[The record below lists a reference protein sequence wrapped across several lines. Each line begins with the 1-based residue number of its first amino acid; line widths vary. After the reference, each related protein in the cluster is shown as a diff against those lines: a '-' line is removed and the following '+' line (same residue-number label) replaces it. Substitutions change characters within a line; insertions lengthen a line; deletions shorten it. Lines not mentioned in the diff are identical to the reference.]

1 MSLEMELAEL
11 GDEFAR
17 GVDAVACEG
26 RCPVFV
32 GDAHH
37 GDAAVLVGH
46 FFGHTL
52 HEILRYAELLGDR
65 RGRVDN
71 VNAGQCQAAW

>member
-1 MSLEMELAEL
+1 MELAEL
-11 GDEFAR
+11 GDELAE
-17 GVDAVACEG
+17 GVDAVASEG
-26 RCPVFV
+26 RCPVLV

-46 FFGHTL
+46 LFCHTP
-52 HEILRYAELLGDR
+52 HEVLRHAEPLGDG
-65 RGRVDN
+65 RGGVDE